1 MGVVSSTVQGI
12 FGLIGTGIQ
21 AGFQSKENA
30 LNRQHQ
36 REMLGMQQMYNEQ
49 AAENADERTRAL
61 YNDLYSPEAK
71 ARQLRQAGLSIG
83 LMYGQGGAGG
93 TTSTAGAQAAPASQ
107 QAQNQKSPLE
117 NANLGLLMSQIALNT
132 SQAEKNEAEVDNLN
146 AGKDKLNAETDVLKQ
161 EVSCQRQRRRNNV

>member
-61 YNDLYSPEAK
+61 YNDLYSPQAK
-71 ARQLRQAGLSIG
+71 VQQLREAGLSVG
-83 LMYGQGGAGG
+83 MMYGTGGAGG
-93 TTSTAGAQAAPASQ
+93 TSSTSGAQAAPASQ
-107 QAQNQKSPLE
+107 QAQSQRSPLE
-117 NANLGLLMSQIALNT
+117 NANLGLLMSQIAVNT
-132 SQAEKNEAEVDNLN
+132 AQAKKLTADANKTSGVDTDAQKQSIEESKNRIDIL
-146 AGKDKLNAETDVLKQ
+146 
-161 EVSCQRQRRRNNV
+161 S